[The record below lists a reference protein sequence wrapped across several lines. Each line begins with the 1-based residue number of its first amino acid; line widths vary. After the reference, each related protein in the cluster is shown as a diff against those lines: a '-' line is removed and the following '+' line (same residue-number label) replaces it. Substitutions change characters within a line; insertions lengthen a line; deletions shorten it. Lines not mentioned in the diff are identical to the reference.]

1 VKNNQILK
9 GALVAAVATAPLAVS
24 AEEASWNISGW
35 LNESATYYDDGV
47 SSDVVT
53 GGDNGTTLGSR
64 ITISGS
70 TPLANTGLSAGFEVI
85 LEPTV
90 LGGNDPL
97 TVGGQQAFENGNDW
111 LSGVSTLGES
121 IYLSGAFGKVTLGT
135 QSMPTDNIAV
145 LADPSLTL
153 WSTISPV
160 FRGNAF
166 QVQGT
171 PAGTVWGSFLTC
183 QAVPGLGIGIDCNG
197 IYRNGVR
204 YDLPAFGPVSI
215 ALGYANDDVYD
226 VAVKYSDTIG
236 RLTVNVHGGYSYNAD
251 GGIVGAAVNELGTD
265 TWQVQAGL
273 MDSITGLFGT
283 LAYQNEQTDDAAA
296 GTGNDTDAWW
306 VKAGVKRQW
315 MSAGDTAIS
324 FNFGQ
329 YNDQFGAAFQDGTNG
344 QAADGINDITGSEV
358 QRWGVTVDQYF
369 GSNLI
374 IYGAYQNLSLDVDG
388 TNAYNAAEDLDMF
401 TLGMTYFF

>member
-1 VKNNQILK
+1 MKTNQILK
-9 GALVAAVATAPLAVS
+9 GAIVAAIASASFQAT

-47 SSDVVT
+47 KSDVVT

-70 TPLANTGLSAGFEVI
+70 TPLANTGLTAGFDVT

-97 TVGGQQAFENGNDW
+97 TTGDQDVFENGNDW

-121 IYLSGAFGKVTLGT
+121 IYVSGAFGKITLGT

-160 FRGNAF
+160 FRGNLF
-166 QVQGT
+166 TIQGT
-171 PAGTVWGSFLTC
+171 GGATWGSFLTC
-183 QAVPGLGIGIDCNG
+183 LAVPGLGIGIDCNG
-197 IYRNGVR
+197 IYRNGIR
-204 YDLPAFGPVSI
+204 YDLPAFGPVSV
-215 ALGYANDDVYD
+215 ALGYANDDVFD
-226 VAVKYSDTIG
+226 VAIKYSGTIG
-236 RLTVNVHGGYSYNAD
+236 RLTANVHGGFAYNAD
-251 GGIVGAAVNELGTD
+251 GGIVGSTPNQLGSE
-265 TWQVQAGL
+265 TWQIQAGL
-273 MDSITGLFGT
+273 MDSITGLFGVI
-283 LAYQNEQTDDAAA
+283 AYQNEQADDAAA
-296 GTGNDTDAWW
+296 GTGSDTDSWW
-306 VKAGVKRQW
+306 LKAGIKKQW
-315 MSAGDTAIS
+315 IAAGDTAIS
-324 FNFGQ
+324 FNYGQ
-329 YNDQFGAAFQDGTNG
+329 YNDQFGATFVDAN
-344 QAADGINDITGSEV
+344 ADGFNDITGSEV
-358 QRWGVTVDQYF
+358 QRWGITVDQYF

-374 IYGAYQNLSLDVDG
+374 IYGGYRNLSLDVDG
-388 TNAYNAAEDLDMF
+388 TTAYDSAEDLDTF